1 MWFDAVLGGCAVVF
15 LAGNCAKFAYRRGWK
30 TLGRLILL
38 LRWPLLGVTVWT
50 VIGKAHHYSQATMAW
65 HDLWVIV
72 GGVTG
77 QLTYVLVKATYRT
90 YRILRARRANVSS

>member
-38 LRWPLLGVTVWT
+38 LQWPLLGVIVWT
-50 VIGKAHHYSQATMAW
+50 VIGKAHHYSQAAMAW